1 MRHVLYAALLFLV
14 GFNPALAEVRIEAST
29 GGVVGH
35 YLELFAV
42 LRQSGE
48 RIVIDGPCYSACT
61 LVLSTIPSDR
71 ICVTRRAVLGF
82 HAPRLVDEYGQ
93 EYLVPEATRVV
104 ASAYP
109 GPIRNWIW
117 RHGGLTQRIILLRGR
132 ELTALYPLCR

>member
-1 MRHVLYAALLFLV
+1 MRHVFYAALLFLV

-42 LRQSGE
+42 LRRSGE

-71 ICVTRRAVLGF
+71 IASRGGRSWASMRHGWSTNMVKNTSFLKRRAWWPPPTPGRY
-82 HAPRLVDEYGQ
+82 AIGSGGM
-93 EYLVPEATRVV
+93 VV
-104 ASAYP
+104 
-109 GPIRNWIW
+109 
-117 RHGGLTQRIILLRGR
+117 
-132 ELTALYPLCR
+132 

>member
-14 GFNPALAEVRIEAST
+14 GFNPALAEMRIEAST
-29 GGVVGH
+29 GGAVGH

-71 ICVTRRAVLGF
+71 ICVTRRASW
-82 HAPRLVDEYGQ
+82 
-93 EYLVPEATRVV
+93 
-104 ASAYP
+104 ASM
-109 GPIRNWIW
+109 
-117 RHGGLTQRIILLRGR
+117 RHGWSTNMVKNISFRKRRAWWPPPIPGR
-132 ELTALYPLCR
+132 YATGSSGMVV